1 MKRTRRSHTHTRM
14 FFGGQSVIL
23 MGHFAQLPPVKDTA
37 LYSAQPSE
45 LEYINQ
51 NHYSSFI
58 SNTAAS

>member
-1 MKRTRRSHTHTRM
+1 M